1 MEQDSFVYSVPFE
14 NSENKV
20 NSTLVTASHA
30 IYIDH
35 RGHKAPAAV
44 VGLKFEHE
52 TISKHFINITSAVI
66 LKHSIFR
73 SYFHT
78 HIPIFSALEIQN
90 VNGIALQTI

>member
-1 MEQDSFVYSVPFE
+1 MYSVPFDG
-14 NSENKV
+14 SDNKA

-52 TISKHFINITSAVI
+52 TISKHFLNITSG
-66 LKHSIFR
+66 
-73 SYFHT
+73 
-78 HIPIFSALEIQN
+78 
-90 VNGIALQTI
+90 VN